1 MKLYRLTKAAYSN
14 DLSGKGAE
22 IAGGRWNSK
31 GVAMLYTAQSI
42 ALATTEI
49 AVHVPLGILPKG
61 YVTITFE
68 LPEEISMEELKE
80 NNLPADFSSIPHSH
94 STQII
99 GDEFIS
105 GKKTLVLKVPSVV
118 VSGDYNFLINP
129 NHQDINKLIIVNI
142 TPYEFDRRLFFR

>member
-1 MKLYRLTKAAYSN
+1 MKLYRLTKAIYSK

-61 YVTITFE
+61 YVAITYE
-68 LPEEISMEELKE
+68 LPKEIKIEELKKIE
-80 NNLPADFSSIPHSH
+80 LPNDFSSIPYSH
-94 STQII
+94 STQVI
-99 GDEFIS
+99 GDKFILN
-105 GKKTLVLKVPSVV
+105 KKNLVMKVPSVV
-118 VSGDYNFLINP
+118 VPGDYNFLINP
-129 NHQDINKLIIVNI
+129 DHQAINNLVIVDII
-142 TPYEFDRRLFFR
+142 PYEFDRRLFFR